1 MRKPISELSNKD
13 TVLLEYWVR
22 FPARSD
28 NDSVLLDATGK
39 LTWSLFLANLRDGE
53 TFFFN
58 FERLFS
64 HVGNSKQILL
74 RVTSWGGMINE
85 WLNTRFLWA

>member
-1 MRKPISELSNKD
+1 MRKPISEQSDKD

-39 LTWSLFLANLRDGE
+39 LTWSLFLANLRDGD
-53 TFFFN
+53 TFFF
-58 FERLFS
+58 
-64 HVGNSKQILL
+64 
-74 RVTSWGGMINE
+74 
-85 WLNTRFLWA
+85 